1 MRIPFFHLID
11 MNRFFVLLCFI
22 LFINTIFA
30 QEIVNKTL
38 DSLYR
43 EDQFYFGV
51 TYNILSNSPDDLSQ
65 AGFSSGFHL
74 GFIRDMPINK
84 KRTMALGIGLGYSTN
99 SYNNNLLI
107 NKNDFGAFSYTI
119 LEDGNTYSKNK
130 FSTHLVEIP
139 LEFRWRTSTASDYN
153 FWRIYTGFKFGYLFS
168 NTTKYEGDLGSIKL
182 NNIDSFNNLQYG
194 LSLSVGYNTWN
205 IYVYYALNP
214 VFTDDVLLN
223 GNNLDINTLKVGLI
237 FYIL

>member
-1 MRIPFFHLID
+1 
-11 MNRFFVLLCFI
+11 MNRYFVLLCFI

-107 NKNDFGAFSYTI
+107 NNDDFGAFSYTI

-168 NTTKYEGDLGSIKL
+168 NTTKYEGDLGNIKL